1 MTLPLSPALPC
12 MASLCSPLV
21 SCTAAPTTALMTWC
35 QGRRPGLVCSS
46 GQIDRIGLACHQFGM
61 HCDVTGLCLIP
72 NYNNLKALG
81 VKTHFGKI
89 EIKKKRVLVYKE
101 YGTWGTIKMLV
112 NMSLSLKNKK
122 KHLKE

>member
-1 MTLPLSPALPC
+1 M
-12 MASLCSPLV
+12 
-21 SCTAAPTTALMTWC
+21 
-35 QGRRPGLVCSS
+35 
-46 GQIDRIGLACHQFGM
+46 
-61 HCDVTGLCLIP
+61 IP